1 MNGLKKYEVL
11 ERMIRFCELCNL
23 VQNEYVGENDIGYIL
38 ACMMCWEVW
47 LILLNQ
53 FVRFM

>member
-23 VQNEYVGENDIGYIL
+23 VQNEYVGENI
-38 ACMMCWEVW
+38 
-47 LILLNQ
+47 
-53 FVRFM
+53 